1 MSWDNQ
7 RGGVLRLKRD
17 ESAVAYEV
25 CIKLN
30 SGDRASCESKTSDE
44 GK

>member
-7 RGGVLRLKRD
+7 RGDVLILKRD
-17 ESAVAYEV
+17 ELVIAYEV
-25 CIKLN
+25 WIKLN